1 MSNYKPLIYLA
12 SPYSHPDIEVRNER
26 VRQTIAAVANLMT
39 SNLVV
44 YSPIVHNHQIAIKH
58 NLPTEWS
65 YWQQFD
71 EVILSKCD
79 QVYVLMLDGW
89 LESRGIKAEI
99 TIARKLRL
107 PIGYLGY
114 SEIDYLVAGRTDKVS
129 VIHTSMDSYVDSLR
143 QRYDWI

>member
-1 MSNYKPLIYLA
+1 MSNLKPLIYLA
-12 SPYSHPDIEVRNER
+12 SPYSHSDPSIRNER

-39 SNLVV
+39 SNLVI
-44 YSPIVHNHQIAIKH
+44 YSPIIHNHQIAIKH
-58 NLPTEWS
+58 NLPTDWE

-71 EVILSKCD
+71 EVMLSKCN
-79 QVYVLMLDGW
+79 QIYVLMLEGW

-99 TIARKLRL
+99 AIARKLRL

-114 SEIDYLVAGRTDKVS
+114 SEIDYLTNGRTDKVS
-129 VIHTSMDSYVDSLR
+129 VIHTSMDSYIGSLR